1 MPPPAASTAVTS
13 LAAVGDARH
22 PADVNDF
29 TFDSFE
35 AQYVLGRDDDGHS
48 TLTTTETIVARF
60 PEFDQNRGIR
70 RAIPATYQGHTT
82 SLEVVSVTDE
92 SGAPRPYSVDADS
105 GVVTVTSAVPEGS
118 FVRGVQTYV
127 ITYTQRDVVDY
138 FTTTTAEEF
147 YWNINGT
154 DWQQPF
160 GVVRGTLLL
169 EDGLEAALIEGQLAC
184 YQGYSGSRDTCS
196 ITADGDTIVAEGRD
210 LLPFQN
216 VTLAVA
222 FEPGTFTLFDDSPL
236 ASPWAWVQFAAVAI
250 AVAAAIAAII
260 LRRTR
265 FRDARGRPV
274 IVPEYLPP
282 KGVSLLDAAV
292 LTHRKS
298 RGVASQL
305 VDFAVRGVITIMEVD
320 KGGLFKRQQWRL
332 RLESSL
338 GVEGEER
345 RLLTYFFGGGLVGG
359 TEHTLKAQNT
369 TLSTKIQKQLARVAK
384 SVLSRGWRRSIPGK
398 YSFGLTSL
406 VAGAIVLSFIGAVSL
421 DEEGRAGLVTFAL
434 IVLTILCFLI
444 VGGNLWKQPLTA
456 EGSEIVDH
464 LKGLDDYL
472 ELAEADRMRVLQS
485 PEGALREPVNA
496 ADSGERLKLY
506 ERLLPWAV
514 LGKHE
519 KEWAEVIGEYYGEG
533 QQPGWYSSS
542 RAFSVGAFAAGV
554 SSVSTTLSSSYSGSS
569 SSGGSGGGG
578 SSGGGGGGGGG
589 GGV

>member
-1 MPPPAASTAVTS
+1 MM
-13 LAAVGDARH
+13 

-35 AQYVLGRDDDGHS
+35 AQYVLGRDVDGHS

-70 RAIPATYQGHTT
+70 RAIPSTYQGRTT
-82 SLEVVSVTDE
+82 SLQVVSVTDE
-92 SGAPRPYSVDADS
+92 SGAPRPFSVEDGS
-105 GVVTVTSAVPEGS
+105 GVVEVTAAVPQGQ
-118 FVRGVQTYV
+118 FVQGVQTYV

-138 FTTTTAEEF
+138 FTNTTAEEF
-147 YWNINGT
+147 YWNVNGT
-154 DWQQPF
+154 DWPQPF
-160 GVVRGTLLL
+160 GLVRGTLLL
-169 EDGLEAALIEGQLAC
+169 EDGLDGALIDGQLAC

-196 ITADGDTIVAEGRD
+196 ISADGATIVAEARD

-216 VTLAVA
+216 VTMAVA
-222 FEPGTFTLFDDSPL
+222 FEPGTFVLFDRSPL
-236 ASPWAWVQFAAVAI
+236 ASAWTWLQFAGSLLAVVV
-250 AVAAAIAAII
+250 AVWAFV

-265 FRDARGRPV
+265 FRDAPGRPV

-282 KGVSLLDAAV
+282 KGMTLLEAAV
-292 LTHRKS
+292 LTHRKT

-320 KGGLFKRQQWRL
+320 KGGLFSRQQWRL
-332 RLESSL
+332 RLESAL

-369 TLSTKIQKQLARVAK
+369 TLSSKIQKQLLRIATSISR
-384 SVLSRGWRRSIPGK
+384 RGWRSTIPARF
-398 YSFGLTSL
+398 SFGLSALAVGAGVL
-406 VAGAIVLSFIGAVSL
+406 VFVGGIFA
-421 DEEGRAGLVTFAL
+421 DDEGRAGPFTFAL
-434 IVLTILCFLI
+434 FLLPVLCFFL

-456 EGSEIVDH
+456 EGAELVDH

-533 QQPGWYSSS
+533 QQPSWYSSS
-542 RAFSVGAFAAGV
+542 RSFSVGAFAAGV
-554 SSVSTTLSSSYSGSS
+554 SSVSSTLSSSYSGTS
-569 SSGGSGGGG
+569 SSGGSSGGG